1 MSPIWKFND
10 KGEATRVFET
20 KNDLRARNADLAESF
35 VAERHTNARLRKQ
48 MEMDQAAWR
57 DLMASY
63 QAQAREIS
71 LLTLAESYRTKE
83 RDILLAGGTIE
94 TDLRDIQDPLA
105 IPLAQ
110 AQESAT
116 ACLAERKEL
125 VDDIMNLG
133 SRIAWVMQQ
142 HAAIGENGRCTKC
155 NVGAPCRTIR
165 VLLGDE
171 DPS

>member
-48 MEMDQAAWR
+48 IETDQAAWR
-57 DLMASY
+57 DLMASH
-63 QAQAREIS
+63 QAQAKEIS

-83 RDILLAGGTIE
+83 RDVLLAGGTIE
-94 TDLRDIQDPLA
+94 TDLRDIQNVLA

-110 AQESAT
+110 ARESVA
-116 ACLAERKEL
+116 AYLVERGEL
-125 VDDIMNLG
+125 VGAIISLDD
-133 SRIAWVMQQ
+133 RIAWVMRQ